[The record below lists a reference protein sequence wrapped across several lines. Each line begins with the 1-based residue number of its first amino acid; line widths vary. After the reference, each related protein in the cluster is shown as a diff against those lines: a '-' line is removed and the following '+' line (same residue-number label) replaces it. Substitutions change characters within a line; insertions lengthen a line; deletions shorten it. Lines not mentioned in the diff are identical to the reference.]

1 MVGLSRRSLLAAL
14 AMSAAAPSRTK
25 AQGLSDRNIFIIVP
39 FTPGSGPD
47 VLARIVGEELRKRW
61 NQPVII
67 DNKPGASGNI
77 GAAAAARTEPDG
89 HTILLSVNTFLM
101 NAALSKSLPYDPVKS
116 FAPIV
121 ELATGSLVLAV
132 HPSILVK
139 STRELIDY
147 AKGKP
152 GQVTYASP
160 GRGTPQHLAMELFKL
175 TAGVDLRHVP
185 YTGSAGAVKDLVG
198 GHVGAMFVPVHT
210 VLPMAA
216 ANQVRLLALGSE
228 KRSTLAPD
236 VPTLSEEGVSGFEV
250 DLWYALSA
258 PAGTPKDIID
268 RYNKVVNEILTS
280 PDVRDQFA
288 KQGLVPV
295 GGSSQQLAALI
306 EKDLPRWAKVVKD
319 AGISQE

>member
-1 MVGLSRRSLLAAL
+1 MAVISRRSLLAAL
-14 AMSAAAPSRTK
+14 ALSAAAPGPGR
-25 AQGLSDRNIFIIVP
+25 AQGLSNRNIFIIVP

-61 NQPVII
+61 NQPVVIE
-67 DNKPGASGNI
+67 NKAGASGNL
-77 GAAAAARTEPDG
+77 GAAFAARAEADG

-101 NAALSKSLPYDPVKS
+101 NAALYKNLPYDPVKS

-132 HPSILVK
+132 HPSVPAK
-139 STRELIDY
+139 STRELIEH
-147 AKGKP
+147 AKSKP

-175 TAGVDLRHVP
+175 NAGVDLQHVP
-185 YTGSAGAVKDLVG
+185 YTGSAGAVKDLLG

-210 VLPMAA
+210 VLPLAA
-216 ANQVRLLALGSE
+216 DNQVRLLALGSG

-236 VPTLSEEGVSGFEV
+236 VPTLAEEGVSGLEV

-258 PAGTPKDIID
+258 PAGTPKDIIG
-268 RYNKVVNEILTS
+268 RYNEVVNAILAS
-280 PDVRDQFA
+280 NEVREQFA

-295 GGSSQQLAALI
+295 GGSPQQLAELI
-306 EKDLPRWAKVVKD
+306 DQDLPRWAKVVKD
-319 AGISQE
+319 AGITLE

>member
-1 MVGLSRRSLLAAL
+1 MAVISRRSLLAAL
-14 AMSAAAPSRTK
+14 ALSAAAPGPGQ
-25 AQGLSDRNIFIIVP
+25 AQGLSNRNIFIIVP

-61 NQPVII
+61 SQPVVIE
-67 DNKPGASGNI
+67 NKAGASGNL
-77 GAAAAARTEPDG
+77 GAAFAARAEPDG

-101 NAALSKSLPYDPVKS
+101 NAALYKNLPYDPVKS
-116 FAPIV
+116 FEPIV

-132 HPSILVK
+132 HPSVPAK
-139 STRELIDY
+139 STRELIEH
-147 AKGKP
+147 AKSKP

-175 TAGVDLRHVP
+175 NAGVDLQHVP
-185 YTGSAGAVKDLVG
+185 YTGSAGAVKDLLG

-210 VLPMAA
+210 VLPLAA
-216 ANQVRLLALGSE
+216 DNQVRLLALGSG

-236 VPTLSEEGVSGFEV
+236 VPTLAEEGVSGLEV

-258 PAGTPKDIID
+258 PAGTPKDIIG
-268 RYNKVVNEILTS
+268 RYNEVVNAILAS
-280 PDVRDQFA
+280 IEVREQFA

-295 GGSSQQLAALI
+295 GGSPQQLAELI
-306 EKDLPRWAKVVKD
+306 GQDLPRWAKVAKD
-319 AGISQE
+319 AGITLE